1 MTRVV
6 SVLGQAIIKYDT
18 PQHILD
24 EVNKIYE
31 ERSSLKKKRWRYYSL
46 NTTIR
51 SSSLK
56 MVEEKILFSRT

>member
-24 EVNKIYE
+24 EVNKIYD
-31 ERSSLKKKRWRYYSL
+31 ERK
-46 NTTIR
+46 IR
-51 SSSLK
+51 DLPATNK
-56 MVEEKILFSRT
+56 FLAGKIKD